1 MPFFGQQKNV
11 DKRGWVSYVV
21 ARHSPLLSFNQI
33 KAPTTLLSK
42 FLLGDNCRLC
52 FAYPPTSHESFH
64 LREFNIRS
72 YFLTITTESTESS
85 FVSPHVAGDQK
96 GLNKKILKRDAFGE
110 RAHPCGLIV
119 TTNPLQHFKKCHL
132 LFLFQ
137 RFREIHHDEKNTHTH
152 SQQTKHYTWQQG
164 AGFIFSVNNLENV
177 HVSTMAAS
185 PYYHKME
192 RETNS
197 FGKLKVGKENKSTRV
212 LFCLNGSSL
221 CIVIHALNDNTK
233 PAINSP
239 PHA

>member
-1 MPFFGQQKNV
+1 MANEHTHVASSRQIPYSISRNVTYFFYSSDSG
-11 DKRGWVSYVV
+11 
-21 ARHSPLLSFNQI
+21 
-33 KAPTTLLSK
+33 
-42 FLLGDNCRLC
+42 
-52 FAYPPTSHESFH
+52 
-64 LREFNIRS
+64 RS
-72 YFLTITTESTESS
+72 ITT
-85 FVSPHVAGDQK
+85 
-96 GLNKKILKRDAFGE
+96 KKI
-110 RAHPCGLIV
+110 
-119 TTNPLQHFKKCHL
+119 
-132 LFLFQ
+132 
-137 RFREIHHDEKNTHTH
+137 HTH